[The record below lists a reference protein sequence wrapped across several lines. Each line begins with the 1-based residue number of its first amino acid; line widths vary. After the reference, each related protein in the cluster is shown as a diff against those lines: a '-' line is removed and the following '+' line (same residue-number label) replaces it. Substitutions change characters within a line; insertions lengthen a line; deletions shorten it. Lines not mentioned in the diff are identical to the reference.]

1 MEIVKLSQN
10 IKEGDNQM
18 IGVIDRDI
26 KSLRYDINQ
35 LTKNN
40 KSIELMLKKAN
51 AKETMQTHDKKTVL
65 KLLRLRKINP
75 HPMPRS

>member
-51 AKETMQTHDKKTVL
+51 AKETMQTHDKKNSI
-65 KLLRLRKINP
+65 KA
-75 HPMPRS
+75 S